1 MKRVN
6 LLFIGFV
13 VLIALSVG
21 FSSCGESI
29 SSKDLQ
35 VVSEGYQESGTFYNI
50 KFKNISN
57 KVLNGAI
64 HVKVV
69 FSDGTT
75 QTDYCDFDNMHPG
88 DVQLQSIRG
97 ANSDYA
103 KLQSWSFIDE

>member
-6 LLFIGFV
+6 LFLV
-13 VLIALSVG
+13 SLATLITLSVG
-21 FSSCGESI
+21 FSSCGGNVN
-29 SSKDLQ
+29 SKDLQ

-50 KFKNISN
+50 KFKNISD